1 MTFDRNQA
9 SSIEL
14 TLSADAS
21 LLLLPALA
29 PPSPRLI
36 SSEYDDFNKRTEILN
51 EDLIDE
57 DFTSSCYEETF
68 EFGAASNYSHF
79 IFPSSSFGNYAPPP
93 TSPVN
98 LTDSV
103 SAANTTSSS
112 SSISS
117 ASSISHLPDVDEGS
131 ESAVAVPTTGKRKRT
146 TMPKGTK
153 PGRERSNETE
163 RIRARLVAS
172 YFTKIDSLG
181 YFEPLPGNKKRTK
194 TQILDAAIEFIDKAS
209 EDIRRMSQL
218 ILEQASDKL
227 LQGQEAVSTSSDT
240 EAPLLQN
247 RGAFFEHEIA
257 ALLPITSMPLV
268 AESSYLEPLPDVAK
282 WEIQA
287 VSDVRLTLR
296 APDQII

>member
-1 MTFDRNQA
+1 MGDASLIVVFVTVAVVVVQNSTFRWKVHKWTKTLTRHFLRDRYSIDMTFDWNQ
-9 SSIEL
+9 STSIEL

-36 SSEYDDFNKRTEILN
+36 SSEYDDFNKRTEILD

-131 ESAVAVPTTGKRKRT
+131 ESAVAGPGGKRKRT

-153 PGRERSNETE
+153 PGRERSNE
-163 RIRARLVAS
+163 V
-172 YFTKIDSLG
+172 
-181 YFEPLPGNKKRTK
+181 
-194 TQILDAAIEFIDKAS
+194 
-209 EDIRRMSQL
+209 
-218 ILEQASDKL
+218 
-227 LQGQEAVSTSSDT
+227 
-240 EAPLLQN
+240 
-247 RGAFFEHEIA
+247 
-257 ALLPITSMPLV
+257 
-268 AESSYLEPLPDVAK
+268 
-282 WEIQA
+282 
-287 VSDVRLTLR
+287 
-296 APDQII
+296 